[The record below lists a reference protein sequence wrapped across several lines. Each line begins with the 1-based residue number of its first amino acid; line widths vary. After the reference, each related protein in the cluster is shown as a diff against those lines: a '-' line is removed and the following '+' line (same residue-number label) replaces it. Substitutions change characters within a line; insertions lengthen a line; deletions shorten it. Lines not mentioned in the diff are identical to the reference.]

1 MFATDFIQ
9 SVCECCYILVN
20 IWAQILTILE
30 AGRSALSSQT
40 RLNNRLKLVARRI
53 LSLRG
58 CSALSSQTRPGTR
71 SYSFARRIAK
81 ALVSRILVSNNFLK
95 FDTRSS
101 GGPCSM
107 ISLIFVVRP
116 MDRSPARDLG
126 RDSMTYTISHLI
138 VSLHRCGKNQYA
150 TMPGSAV
157 VPCIEYSGT
166 AGAGINGSCFR
177 CTLTYLLGSFGSS

>member
-1 MFATDFIQ
+1 MRHYA
-9 SVCECCYILVN
+9 E
-20 IWAQILTILE
+20 
-30 AGRSALSSQT
+30 
-40 RLNNRLKLVARRI
+40 
-53 LSLRG
+53 SLRRKSSTSLVGLLLVETNDREAVQHYRLMHPRLLLTG
-58 CSALSSQTRPGTR
+58 CSALSPQTRPGRR
-71 SYSFARRIAK
+71 SYSFARRMAR

-116 MDRSPARDLG
+116 TDRSPARDLG
-126 RDSMTYTISHLI
+126 RDSITYTISHLI

-157 VPCIEYSGT
+157 VPCIEYKGI
-166 AGAGINGSCFR
+166 AGAGINGNCFR
-177 CTLTYLLGSFGSS
+177 CTLIYLLESLGS

>member
-1 MFATDFIQ
+1 MP
-9 SVCECCYILVN
+9 
-20 IWAQILTILE
+20 
-30 AGRSALSSQT
+30 
-40 RLNNRLKLVARRI
+40 I
-53 LSLRG
+53 LSNICLHLGTMSPQTLTLLVPG
-58 CSALSSQTRPGTR
+58 CSALSTQTFFLTGCSALSPHTRLFWTGCSALSPQTRPGRR
-71 SYSFARRIAK
+71 SYSFARRMAR

-95 FDTRSS
+95 LDTRSS

-126 RDSMTYTISHLI
+126 RDSITYTISHLI

-157 VPCIEYSGT
+157 VPCIEYKGI
-166 AGAGINGSCFR
+166 AGAGINGNCFR
-177 CTLTYLLGSFGSS
+177 CTLIYLLGSFGS